1 MRLVTWRMRTRA
13 GLPRFGLAHLLL
25 RVRRVTGGCVFYG
38 VLAHTVGPLLRLAL
52 RPRVEGRENIPAD
65 GPFILASN
73 HLSMVDSF
81 VLSPVIPRRLWWLA
95 RSEYFELPGIG
106 GRLIRHGMLALGNV
120 PIRRGPTRA
129 AVRALGRMVDVLD
142 AGGGVAIYPEGS
154 RSPDGR
160 LYLGRRGVAWL
171 ALKSGAKVVPVALGG
186 SDQIIPLGTW
196 RPRLSVRP
204 TVRFGEPMDFSR
216 YQDLPPGRARR
227 VITDEVMDAIRKL
240 SDQEW
245 AGTLNPRADDE

>member
-1 MRLVTWRMRTRA
+1 MY
-13 GLPRFGLAHLLL
+13 
-25 RVRRVTGGCVFYG
+25 YG
-38 VLAHTVGPLLRLAL
+38 VLSHTVGPLLRLLL
-52 RPRVEGRENIPAD
+52 RPRVEGRENIPAE

-73 HLSMVDSF
+73 HLSMADSF

-95 RSEYFELPGIG
+95 RSEYFELPGRA
-106 GRLIRHGMLALGNV
+106 GRIIRWAMLALGNV

-129 AVRALGRMVDVLD
+129 AVQALEQMVGYLD

-160 LYLGRRGVAWL
+160 LYVGRRGVAWL

-186 SDQIIPLGTW
+186 TDRIIPLGTW
-196 RPRLSVRP
+196 RPRLNVRP
-204 TVRFGEPMDFSR
+204 TVRFGEPMDFTR
-216 YQDLPPGRARR
+216 YRDLPPGQARR
-227 VITDEVMDAIRKL
+227 VITEEVMDAIWKL
-240 SDQEW
+240 SDLEW

>member
-1 MRLVTWRMRTRA
+1 M
-13 GLPRFGLAHLLL
+13 
-25 RVRRVTGGCVFYG
+25 FYG
-38 VLAHTVGPLLRLAL
+38 VVSHTVGPLLRALL
-52 RPRVEGRENIPAD
+52 RPKVEGRENIPAE

-73 HLSMVDSF
+73 HLSFVDSF

-95 RSEYFELPGIG
+95 RAEYFELPGVG
-106 GRLIRHGMLALGNV
+106 GRLIRWGMLALGNV

-129 AVRALGRMVDVLD
+129 AVRALERMAAFLD
-142 AGGGVAIYPEGS
+142 AGGGIAIYPEGS

-171 ALKSGAKVVPVALGG
+171 ALKSGAKVVPVALGNT
-186 SDQIIPLGTW
+186 DQIIPLGTW
-196 RPRLSVRP
+196 KPQLSVRP

-216 YQDLPPGRARR
+216 YRDLPPGRARR
-227 VITDEVMDAIRKL
+227 VITDEVMQAIRKL